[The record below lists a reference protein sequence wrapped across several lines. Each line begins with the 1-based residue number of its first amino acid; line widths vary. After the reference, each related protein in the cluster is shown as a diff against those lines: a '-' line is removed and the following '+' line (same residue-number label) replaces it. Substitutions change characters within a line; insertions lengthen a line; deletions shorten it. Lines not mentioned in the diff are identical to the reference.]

1 MARRARKTTP
11 AAVAR
16 HDLVLCGQKMEV
28 AYSVP
33 AIQPVADG
41 QWRVE
46 PDKVA
51 WTDRCTGYPCIIRR
65 EEGGH
70 LGGYVGIPRGHP
82 LYGYE
87 VDAVP
92 AGSLSVPGGLDYAA
106 PCDERGP
113 ESRSICHVRG
123 NILHH
128 DDIWWVGIVCDRIG
142 DLIPDD
148 ADHAREAQRL
158 GIRQVYRDATTLYG
172 ICTDL
177 AAQLKVVEDER

>member
-1 MARRARKTTP
+1 MAKRRKSAP
-11 AAVAR
+11 AASIRRDV
-16 HDLVLCGQKMEV
+16 VIGGQPMDV
-28 AYSVP
+28 AYHVP
-33 AIQPVADG
+33 AVQPIDAG
-41 QWRVE
+41 PWRVE

-51 WTDRCTGYPCIIRR
+51 WTDQSTGYPCIIRR

-70 LGGYVGIPRGHP
+70 LGGYVGLPRDHP

-92 AGSLSVPGGLDYAA
+92 AGLLSVPGGLDYAA

-123 NILHH
+123 SARH
-128 DDIWWVGIVCDRIG
+128 DDLWWVGIVCDRIG
-142 DLIPDD
+142 DLIPDN

-172 ICTDL
+172 MCTQL
-177 AAQLKVVEDER
+177 AAELKVVEDER